1 MREKKDCRLL
11 AQRSDRRKAQT
22 ASASP
27 MTRVETTAG
36 SAQKESASEGQP
48 QDTRQTQGRQNN
60 PCAVNTHSCSGV
72 AQGACTQ
79 ASVA

>member
-1 MREKKDCRLL
+1 M

-48 QDTRQTQGRQNN
+48 QDTVQTQGRQSNQ
-60 PCAVNTHSCSGV
+60 CAMNAHSCRPEDV
-72 AQGACTQ
+72 LGACTQ
-79 ASVA
+79 AHVASALRR